1 MMASSKWACA
11 LLLSSIA
18 WTARSADDLESLDE
32 DFLSYLAEFEGD
44 EDDWTIVEP
53 VSPATPA
60 AAKPG
65 PEPKPVTKA
74 PTKTTPTSETPKP
87 ATPDDGSKR

>member
-1 MMASSKWACA
+1 MSNATVAWA
-11 LLLSSIA
+11 LLLWSLA

-44 EDDWTIVEP
+44 DDDWTIVEP
-53 VSPATPA
+53 APPPAPA
-60 AAKPG
+60 
-65 PEPKPVTKA
+65 KPVTKPKTVAKA
-74 PTKTTPTSETPKP
+74 PSSPSPPPPKP